1 MSSRQLLKDATYPAP
16 PAHASA
22 FMNNRAIDSQVVAPS
37 DVDML
42 QTYSNRL
49 GKESKLQGF
58 AHFTEQQAMGL
69 FTAGVGVI
77 VNDQP
82 FVLSS
87 FVASREASG
96 AVLWSARGLDNTQ
109 LPGTADRFSNV
120 MEALRAMDDYMIHM
134 ARVIAQQAAPQ
145 KRSFFQRLFSG

>member
-1 MSSRQLLKDATYPAP
+1 
-16 PAHASA
+16 
-22 FMNNRAIDSQVVAPS
+22 MNNPAIDSKVVAPS
-37 DVDML
+37 DVHML

-49 GKESKLQGF
+49 GKESKLHGF
-58 AHFTEQQAMGL
+58 AHFAEQQAIGL

-77 VNDQP
+77 VSDQP
-82 FVLSS
+82 IILSS
-87 FVASREASG
+87 FVASREPSG

-109 LPGTADRFSNV
+109 LPGTADTFSNV

-145 KRSFFQRLFSG
+145 KRSFFQRVFSG